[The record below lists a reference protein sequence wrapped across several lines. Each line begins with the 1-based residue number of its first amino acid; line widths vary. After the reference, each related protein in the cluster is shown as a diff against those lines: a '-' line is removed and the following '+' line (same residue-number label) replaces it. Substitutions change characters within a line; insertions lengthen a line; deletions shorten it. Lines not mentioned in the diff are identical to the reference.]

1 MGGINF
7 KEVNSLIA
15 LVQALD
21 EALSGMQADAVS
33 REEEV
38 RLASESWMEEA
49 SARSLEEIPVEELKK
64 SKAGIRINALQE
76 AGYRNLKDLSDADES
91 SLLAVDGIGGKQTAA
106 IRSILAQFRQQF
118 ALRKTIRLS
127 PDDVSESGRS
137 STESGYAV
145 FLNGCLPEERSAMK
159 RYRRLRI

>member
-49 SARSLEEIPVEELKK
+49 SARSLEEIRSLEH
-64 SKAGIRINALQE
+64 GDR
-76 AGYRNLKDLSDADES
+76 GGSDPADP
-91 SLLAVDGIGGKQTAA
+91 A
-106 IRSILAQFRQQF
+106 
-118 ALRKTIRLS
+118 
-127 PDDVSESGRS
+127 
-137 STESGYAV
+137 
-145 FLNGCLPEERSAMK
+145 
-159 RYRRLRI
+159 